1 MNGVY
6 ATYRHPYCFGC
17 RWLGFC
23 ESMCCSRQRCCTGC
37 WFISWCLPHSHS
49 VSLGHVVCLSPRTG
63 SLLFCNYCHF
73 KDFTSQCLGKMG
85 NEKASLWEIGLLE
98 VNIFFSFSNKCFF
111 STGSVF
117 KDSHVSWLW
126 YSVDPSVIFS
136 CRFWRILLHGSKEN
150 VQTLM
155 RIIQTK

>member
-49 VSLGHVVCLSPRTG
+49 VSLGHVVCLGPRTG

-98 VNIFFSFSNKCFF
+98 VNIFFLSQTNVSSQLEVCSKMVMFPGCDTLLILQLS
-111 STGSVF
+111 
-117 KDSHVSWLW
+117 SHVDFGGFCSMGAKKMFKLSW
-126 YSVDPSVIFS
+126 
-136 CRFWRILLHGSKEN
+136 G
-150 VQTLM
+150 
-155 RIIQTK
+155 